1 MKDPEKARVQ
11 TVRVPPAVT
20 TAVMTPALPVSF
32 EADTLRVDA
41 DGVQSGV
48 QIERNSKQLRA
59 LSSALQH

>member
-32 EADTLRVDA
+32 EADAVPARPCRSGSLSAESIALCLA
-41 DGVQSGV
+41 DPA
-48 QIERNSKQLRA
+48 K
-59 LSSALQH
+59 